1 MLPNMTESG
10 PQVRPWQVVERF
22 KRWDAET
29 SRRNQERLLAAYD
42 SFASVGVT
50 EVNVYRLAVRDAEL
64 RYPDKQDV
72 SWRLMGKGTIYRA
85 LSQLEHQGVLT
96 SRWERP
102 EGVDDR
108 PRRRLYSRV
117 EPIALPDQS
126 VDSLS

>member
-1 MLPNMTESG
+1 MTEG
-10 PQVRPWQVVERF
+10 APKPWQLVERL

-50 EVNVYRLAVRDAEL
+50 EVDGYRLAVREAEL
-64 RYPDKQDV
+64 RYTNRQDV
-72 SWRLMGKGTIYRA
+72 SWRLMGHGTIYRA
-85 LSQLEHQGVLT
+85 LSQLEYQGVLT

-102 EGVDDR
+102 ERVDDR

-117 EPIALPDQS
+117 ESITPPDQTVGTPS
-126 VDSLS
+126 